1 MAGILDYFGELV
13 RRGVPESTASKIVSG
28 ELPMD
33 QASRAARAAAQGYD
47 LNSPQYHGTASDF
60 VNSQA
65 SREGNLGPGFY
76 TTPDPDYA
84 ASRSMVAK
92 QKSYNATNAGQN
104 VIPMVTRQGN
114 YLELNQ
120 SHRPNRYSDNDAQQY
135 LIEEGYDGIRRSID
149 GELIETNTFNP
160 ADVRSIHAAFDP
172 DQRASKNMLAS
183 GAGLGILGAGAL
195 GSNNVQ
201 ADVGSITPVE
211 PGYRDRFEQGL
222 GELLGGDRED
232 YRRARRLAG
241 VMDYIPGL
249 GDAAGVADTV
259 DAYNEG
265 DYIGTGVNSLATLL
279 GAAPLVGPGLSKVVK
294 GSDEKIK
301 DAVDAVTGL
310 LDAFKAR
317 QKPRE
322 VETNFSTENVTD
334 KKFLA
339 PILDELK
346 VDTQRME
353 YDKPSVYLP
362 DYYGKNALVTMVDRS
377 PTNTQVFGV
386 NDVPFKTP
394 QQIGGG
400 RDYMFDE
407 INSPGAVFANAEGAV
422 TGILNRKKQIGD
434 EDMLLIPMEMAPTS
448 VDFPDFAPGLHTRYA
463 QSAMSTKDKEYVND
477 LIRQGGKGYLAKGQ
491 DQVPV
496 PDFDIDMEDLDS
508 FLSKLTG
515 PQRKTINNVF
525 DMVNR
530 PSPAQKK
537 SNVRQIEGALS
548 NVEMRAAV
556 SDPDLFNQPSLMQ
569 TNNVGLITGGK
580 VPSYHNTYNMGFEGE
595 GLGILDIPRE
605 APPTAQDFLPDL
617 FPRSSPGVIDA
628 RDAYAARMGVR
639 TAPINEGLLRRLGY

>member
-60 VNSQA
+60 VSSQA

-346 VDTQRME
+346 VDAQRME

-477 LIRQGGKGYLAKGQ
+477 LIRQGGKGYLAQGQ
-491 DQVPV
+491 AQVPV
-496 PDFDIDMEDLDS
+496 PEFDIDMEDLDS

-617 FPRSSPGVIDA
+617 FPRSSPGVIDS

>member
-211 PGYRDRFEQGL
+211 PGYRDKFEQGL

-407 INSPGAVFANAEGAV
+407 INSPGAVFANEEGAV
-422 TGILNRKKQIGD
+422 TGILNRKREMGD
-434 EDMLLIPMEMAPTS
+434 EDMLIIPMEMAPTS

-463 QSAMSTKDKEYVND
+463 QSAMSAKDKKYVND

-496 PDFDIDMEDLDS
+496 PDFNIDMEDLDS

-580 VPSYHNTYNMGFEGE
+580 VPSYHNTYNTGFEGE

-605 APPTAQDFLPDL
+605 SPATAQDFLPEL
-617 FPRSSPGVIDA
+617 FPRSGPGFIDS
-628 RDAYAARMGVR
+628 RDAYTARMGVR

>member
-477 LIRQGGKGYLAKGQ
+477 LIRQGGKGYLAQGQ
-491 DQVPV
+491 AQVPV
-496 PDFDIDMEDLDS
+496 PEFDVDMEDLDS

>member
-60 VNSQA
+60 VSSQA

-477 LIRQGGKGYLAKGQ
+477 LIRQGGKGYLAQGQ
-491 DQVPV
+491 AQVPV
-496 PDFDIDMEDLDS
+496 PEFDIDMEDLDS

-617 FPRSSPGVIDA
+617 FPRSSPGVIDS

>member
-259 DAYNEG
+259 DSYNEG

-477 LIRQGGKGYLAKGQ
+477 LIRQGGKGYLAQ
-491 DQVPV
+491 WQAQVPV
-496 PDFDIDMEDLDS
+496 PEFDIDMEDLDS

>member
-1 MAGILDYFGELV
+1 
-13 RRGVPESTASKIVSG
+13 
-28 ELPMD
+28 
-33 QASRAARAAAQGYD
+33 
-47 LNSPQYHGTASDF
+47 
-60 VNSQA
+60 
-65 SREGNLGPGFY
+65 
-76 TTPDPDYA
+76 
-84 ASRSMVAK
+84 
-92 QKSYNATNAGQN
+92 
-104 VIPMVTRQGN
+104 
-114 YLELNQ
+114 
-120 SHRPNRYSDNDAQQY
+120 

-259 DAYNEG
+259 DSYNEG

-477 LIRQGGKGYLAKGQ
+477 LIRQGGKGYLAQGQ
-491 DQVPV
+491 AQVPV
-496 PDFDIDMEDLDS
+496 PEFDIDMEDLDS

>member
-477 LIRQGGKGYLAKGQ
+477 LIRQGGKGYLAQGQ
-491 DQVPV
+491 AQVPV
-496 PDFDIDMEDLDS
+496 PEFDIDMEDLDS

>member
-259 DAYNEG
+259 DSYNEG

-477 LIRQGGKGYLAKGQ
+477 LIRQGGKGYLAQGQ
-491 DQVPV
+491 AQVPV
-496 PDFDIDMEDLDS
+496 PEFDIDMEDLDS

>member
-477 LIRQGGKGYLAKGQ
+477 LIRQGGKGYLAQ
-491 DQVPV
+491 WQAQVPV
-496 PDFDIDMEDLDS
+496 PEFDIDMEDLDS

>member
-211 PGYRDRFEQGL
+211 PGYRDKFEQGL

-279 GAAPLVGPGLSKVVK
+279 GAAPLIGPGLSKVVK

-407 INSPGAVFANAEGAV
+407 INSPGAVFANEEGAV
-422 TGILNRKKQIGD
+422 TGILNRKREMGD
-434 EDMLLIPMEMAPTS
+434 EDMLIIPMEMAPTS

-463 QSAMSTKDKEYVND
+463 QSVMSAKDKKYVND

-496 PDFDIDMEDLDS
+496 PDFNIDMEDLDS

-580 VPSYHNTYNMGFEGE
+580 VPSYHNTYNTGFEGE

-605 APPTAQDFLPDL
+605 SPATAQDFLPEL
-617 FPRSSPGVIDA
+617 FPRSGPKFIDA
-628 RDAYAARMGVR
+628 RDAYTARMGVR

>member
-346 VDTQRME
+346 VDAQRME

-477 LIRQGGKGYLAKGQ
+477 LIRQGGKGYLAQGQ
-491 DQVPV
+491 AQVPV
-496 PDFDIDMEDLDS
+496 PEFDIDMEDLDS

-617 FPRSSPGVIDA
+617 FPRSSPGVIDS

>member
-1 MAGILDYFGELV
+1 MAGILDYFGDLV
-13 RRGVPESTASKIVSG
+13 RRGVPESTAAKIVSG

-33 QASRAARAAAQGYD
+33 QASREARAASQGYD
-47 LNSPQYHGTASDF
+47 ITNPQFHGTSSKF
-60 VNSQA
+60 TEMRPSSV
-65 SREGNLGPGFY
+65 GNLGGGVY

-84 ASRSMVAK
+84 SSRAMVAK
-92 QKSYNATNAGQN
+92 FKKGTDLNAGQN
-104 VIPMVTRQGN
+104 VVPLTYKQGN
-114 YLELNQ
+114 YLDLNQ
-120 SHRPNRYSDNDAQQY
+120 AHVPNLYSTAEAQQN
-135 LIEEGYDGIRRSID
+135 LIAQGYDGIRRSIGD
-149 GELIETNTFNP
+149 DLIETNTFDPSN
-160 ADVRSIHAAFDP
+160 VRSIYAAFDP
-172 DQRASKNMLAS
+172 DQKNSRNILAS
-183 GAGLGILGAGAL
+183 ATGLGLLGAGIA
-195 GSNNVQ
+195 GSNSAR

-241 VMDYIPGL
+241 VMDYIPGI

-265 DYIGTGVNSLATLL
+265 DYIGTGIGGLATLL
-279 GAAPLVGPGLSKVVK
+279 GAAPLVGSGLSKAVK
-294 GSDEKIK
+294 GSDQKIR
-301 DAVDAVTGL
+301 DAIDKVDGL
-310 LDAFKAR
+310 LNAFKAR
-317 QKPRE
+317 QKPRQ

-334 KKFLA
+334 KKFLE

-346 VDTQRME
+346 VDAQRME

-377 PTNTQVFGV
+377 PTNTQIFGV
-386 NDVPFKTP
+386 NDVPFKSP

-400 RDYMFDE
+400 RDYMFDD
-407 INSPGAVFANAEGAV
+407 INSPGSVFANEEGAV
-422 TGILNRKKQIGD
+422 TGILNRKKQMGD

-595 GLGILDIPRE
+595 GLGILNIPRE

-617 FPRSSPGVIDA
+617 FPRSSAGFIDS
-628 RDAYAARMGVR
+628 RDAYTARMGVR

>member
-334 KKFLA
+334 KKFLK

-346 VDTQRME
+346 VDAQRME

-377 PTNTQVFGV
+377 PTNTQIFGV
-386 NDVPFKTP
+386 NDVPFKNP

-400 RDYMFDE
+400 RDYMFDD
-407 INSPGAVFANAEGAV
+407 INSPGSVFANEEGAV
-422 TGILNRKKQIGD
+422 TGILNRKKQMGD

-477 LIRQGGKGYLAKGQ
+477 LIRQGGKGYLAQ
-491 DQVPV
+491 WQAQVPV
-496 PDFDIDMEDLDS
+496 PEFDIDMEDLDS

-580 VPSYHNTYNMGFEGE
+580 VPSYHNTYNTGFEGK

-605 APPTAQDFLPDL
+605 SPATAQDFLPEL
-617 FPRSSPGVIDA
+617 FPRSSPEFIDS
-628 RDAYAARMGVR
+628 RDAYTARMGVR
-639 TAPINEGLLRRLGY
+639 TAPINEGLLKRLGY